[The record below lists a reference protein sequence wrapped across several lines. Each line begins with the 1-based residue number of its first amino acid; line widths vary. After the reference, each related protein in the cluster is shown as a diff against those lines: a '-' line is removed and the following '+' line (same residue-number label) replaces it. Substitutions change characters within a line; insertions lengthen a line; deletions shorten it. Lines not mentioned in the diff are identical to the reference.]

1 MFTLRQLEPRD
12 FEAVASIGRE
22 IYPDAVP
29 WGAAQLNSH
38 LLIFPEG
45 QFVVTEDATA
55 MVVGYAA
62 TLIVFWDDYEMTSNW
77 RDFTGHG
84 TFENHDPVLG
94 RTLYAA
100 DIMIAP
106 RVQGKGAGKLLYRA
120 RNDLMGRLGL
130 LRIRAGARLQGYHR
144 FHSTLTPESYVREIV
159 SGRLSDPT
167 LSFQLNRGFK
177 VLGVVAE
184 YMRHDPLSL
193 GYAAVIEYLNP
204 DVATPEDYAHQRRSP
219 YYA

>member
-12 FEAVASIGRE
+12 FEAIAAISRD
-22 IYPDAVP
+22 IYADVVP
-29 WGAAQLNSH
+29 WAPAQLESH
-38 LLIFPEG
+38 LRIFPEG
-45 QFVVTEDATA
+45 QFVVTEDATGA
-55 MVVGYAA
+55 VVGYAA
-62 TLIVFWDDYEMTSNW
+62 TLIVFWDDYEMSGNW
-77 RDFTGHG
+77 RDFTSHG
-84 TFENHDPVLG
+84 TFENHDPARG

-100 DIMIAP
+100 DIMVAP
-106 RVQGKGAGKLLYRA
+106 RVQGKGVGKLLYQA
-120 RNDLMGRLGL
+120 RRDLMRSRGL

-144 FHSTLTPESYVREIV
+144 LKDTLTPEAYVREV
-159 SGRLSDPT
+159 VTGRLSDAT
-167 LSFQLNRGFK
+167 LTFQLGRGFK

-204 DVATPEDYAHQRRSP
+204 EVATAEDYEHQRQSP